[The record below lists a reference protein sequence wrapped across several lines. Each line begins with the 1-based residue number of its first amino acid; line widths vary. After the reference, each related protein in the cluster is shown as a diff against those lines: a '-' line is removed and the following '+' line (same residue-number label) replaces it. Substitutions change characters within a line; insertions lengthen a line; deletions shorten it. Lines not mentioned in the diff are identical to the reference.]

1 MDNRDLVNRI
11 GVIGLIVAA
20 VALVATWAGRSDYAV
35 PLLVLAYWLSVI
47 VVVRP
52 YVYERYGRRTG
63 DWIVV
68 ALILGPLAVLVAPI
82 LWWEHRG
89 AEPEV

>member
-1 MDNRDLVNRI
+1 MDGRDLATRI
-11 GVIGLIVAA
+11 GAIGLIVGA
-20 VALVATWAGRSDYAV
+20 VALVATWAGRSDFAV

-52 YVYERYGRRTG
+52 YVYDRYGRRTG

-68 ALILGPLAVLVAPI
+68 ALILGPFAVLVAPI

-89 AEPEV
+89 VEPAA